1 MQRILLASHG
11 SIGARAAEQAVLTRL
26 NPGDELY
33 HLLVVPDAW
42 DAMPGENG
50 QDHSTAYPIIGGA
63 IEAQM
68 EAEAGDTFAR
78 MGEAARQLGVVYET
92 RLIYGKPV
100 YTLLETVAEIS
111 PDYVI
116 AGSARPKHI
125 DGLHSKMI
133 TESLMRSMVIPLLI
147 IPYPDE
153 RC

>member
-11 SIGARAAEQAVLTRL
+11 SVGACAAEQVVFTRL
-26 NPGDELY
+26 KPGDELY

-42 DAMPGENG
+42 DGIPGGAGPNHYAPYE
-50 QDHSTAYPIIGGA
+50 IIGGSV
-63 IEAQM
+63 EAQM
-68 EAEAGDTFAR
+68 EEEARQTFAR
-78 MGEAARQLGVVYET
+78 VGEAVRQLGVVFET
-92 RLIYGKPV
+92 HLVYGKPV
-100 YTLLETVAEIS
+100 YSLLETVAAIS

-125 DGLHSKMI
+125 EGLPSKMI